1 LEFTTNRA
9 DGMAA
14 RLRRMSVED
23 SSASLPE
30 RLIGAVV
37 AHSNR
42 WKTADLKITTSL
54 IPLLAP
60 IRDRLSLLTE
70 LTIMSFGNTVQPFS
84 YAGNAPRLTDITLVD
99 YPHELLNVPWSSIRR
114 FSETQLMYGRNSSVN
129 QTERCLK
136 MLRDNPQLESLDV
149 TYSSAAPSSSKSA
162 LTHRSLRRLAT
173 AEGNLIRCLTLPNL
187 EEIVVEPRD
196 DTMAAIR
203 GLLKRSK
210 CTLRSLRLIDFLLD
224 TDVLAVLSSCTKLQ
238 TLVVRLTGWDAEI
251 KEVMDLLVKKLA
263 EPSFLPCLEDLD
275 IIISRDYDEFD
286 APPMK
291 RPCTIGFIND
301 TFVEMI
307 AARWGRRTAAQGRAH
322 LKRVFV
328 LVELPS
334 TVGLSKTRGVE
345 RLQKMC
351 DEGLDV
357 LLKARDPRALDL
369 SQDAK
374 ELSYVYNV

>member
-1 LEFTTNRA
+1 
-9 DGMAA
+9 
-14 RLRRMSVED
+14 
-23 SSASLPE
+23 
-30 RLIGAVV
+30 
-37 AHSNR
+37 
-42 WKTADLKITTSL
+42 
-54 IPLLAP
+54 
-60 IRDRLSLLTE
+60 
-70 LTIMSFGNTVQPFS
+70 
-84 YAGNAPRLTDITLVD
+84 
-99 YPHELLNVPWSSIRR
+99 
-114 FSETQLMYGRNSSVN
+114 
-129 QTERCLK
+129 
-136 MLRDNPQLESLDV
+136 
-149 TYSSAAPSSSKSA
+149 
-162 LTHRSLRRLAT
+162 
-173 AEGNLIRCLTLPNL
+173 
-187 EEIVVEPRD
+187 
-196 DTMAAIR
+196 
-203 GLLKRSK
+203 
-210 CTLRSLRLIDFLLD
+210 
-224 TDVLAVLSSCTKLQ
+224 
-238 TLVVRLTGWDAEI
+238 
-251 KEVMDLLVKKLA
+251 
-263 EPSFLPCLEDLD
+263 LD